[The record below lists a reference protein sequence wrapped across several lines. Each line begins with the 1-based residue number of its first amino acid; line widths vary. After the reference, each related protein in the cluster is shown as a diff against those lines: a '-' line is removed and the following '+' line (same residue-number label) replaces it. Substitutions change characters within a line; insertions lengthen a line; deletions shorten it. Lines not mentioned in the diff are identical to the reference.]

1 MRLVI
6 CLLLACPVFGQS
18 STGVS
23 ATPEPALH
31 WIIPSDH
38 PDLKV
43 ILRLD
48 GLPDYYRFEFWNE
61 GDAPVI
67 TKEQLLQAIALVTGD
82 NKQTE
87 ERACALGPRGRILNY
102 PCRVRPVLSAARTK
116 K

>member
-6 CLLLACPVFGQS
+6 LLLLASPVFGQS
-18 STGVS
+18 TGAVS
-23 ATPEPALH
+23 AAPEPTLQ
-31 WIIPSDH
+31 WVIPSDH

-48 GLPDYYRFEFWNE
+48 TLPDYYRFEFWND

-67 TKEQLLQAIALVTGD
+67 TKEQLLEAIALVTGAP
-82 NKQTE
+82 KQPAE
-87 ERACALGPRGRILNY
+87 KFCVLGAGGRILNY
-102 PCRVRPVLSAARTK
+102 PCRVRPTLSAAGAK